1 MKYLIPLLMCT
12 ALLFAQG
19 GGSVTVT
26 GEGVDLGA
34 AKQDAMRQAV
44 EQVLGANLHGWG
56 ITENFKMVK
65 DVIMT
70 NTEGYISSAKLV
82 SQKQL
87 KDKWQAVMDITVSMV
102 PLKQN
107 ALSLSQWLGGL
118 RFLVVYDPRKVK
130 TAEDTALYAYARERM
145 VQYLNDQGYRCIENE
160 VYEQFKDETFK
171 MLGESDTS
179 SMDYASK
186 MGILVDAEFFV
197 NVFNIIKQEDQK
209 AMGMTAMKAT
219 IDTKGYDNCTAE
231 QLGTVVG
238 TGDATLGMDKD
249 RLVTLRNAIDPAM
262 KSAAEQYNYNVVKK
276 LSEWCNN
283 GAPYELRFYN
293 VDKNHMKKLVD
304 TLIAGGDYGSQ
315 LIPVQT
321 RSFWRLNLTY
331 KKTAYAMWHQIDDIA
346 IALNWPLATPLQ
358 YARQIWFTPE
368 GSSVPEADKIAAVKS
383 AAGSGGN
390 NKK

>member
-1 MKYLIPLLMCT
+1 MKWLIPLVVCAT
-12 ALLFAQG
+12 LLSAQSG
-19 GGSVTVT
+19 GTVTVT

-44 EQVLGANLHGWG
+44 EQVLGANLQSWG
-56 ITENFKMVK
+56 VSENFKMVK
-65 DVIMT
+65 DVILT
-70 NTEGYISSAKLV
+70 NTKGYISSAKLID
-82 SQKQL
+82 QKQL
-87 KDKWQAVMDITVSMV
+87 KDKWQAKMEITVSMT
-102 PLKQN
+102 PLKTN
-107 ALSLSQWLGGL
+107 ATSLAQWLGGL

-130 TAEDTALYAYARERM
+130 TSEDTALYAYARERM

-160 VYEQFKDETFK
+160 VYDRFKDETFK
-171 MLGESDTS
+171 VLEPGDTS
-179 SMDYASK
+179 AMDFASK
-186 MGILVDAEFFV
+186 LGILVDAEFMV
-197 NVFNIIKQEDQK
+197 NIFNIIMQEEPK

-249 RLVTLRNAIDPAM
+249 RLVTLRSAIDPAM

-276 LSEWCNN
+276 LTEWCNN

-321 RSFWRLNLTY
+321 RSFWRLNVTY

-346 IALNWPLATPLQ
+346 IAIGWPLETPLQ
-358 YARQIWFTPE
+358 YVRQMYFTPE
-368 GSSVPEADKIAAVKS
+368 GTTVPEVEKIVK
-383 AAGSGGN
+383 AKTEGSQQ
-390 NKK
+390 K